1 MTLNSLNPSLAP
13 ASADFLGFTCFFQ
26 TCLTP
31 SNLAWFWQTRGSICL
46 AHFQLSNGGIGVW
59 IRSNL
64 DFWWFY
70 KPRLSDLPFAGISQ
84 PAKMLQLMYRSRSN
98 KPRLSIR
105 MDTLTFW
112 AELVHVVPWPAAVYP
127 CAKTCVKS
135 MRNSDVSINSNTLLS
150 VKRQHRHRAPEALIQ
165 VLLRVWISGR
175 PDASKAYFCLAKSS
189 TQICL
194 CQPTEIRT
202 YRKTTAVTRKII
214 LSAWNFAKNI

>member
-1 MTLNSLNPSLAP
+1 MCDFDIFFTNLKEDMLGNQNSPKPKICPKTIFMVVSCLNSFHPSKAP
-13 ASADFLGFTCFFQ
+13 APADFLGFTCFFL

-31 SNLAWFWQTRGSICL
+31 SNLAWFWQIRGSIGL

-84 PAKMLQLMYRSRSN
+84 PAKMLQLMDWSRSN

-127 CAKTCVKS
+127 CAKTCV
-135 MRNSDVSINSNTLLS
+135 I
-150 VKRQHRHRAPEALIQ
+150 HA
-165 VLLRVWISGR
+165 
-175 PDASKAYFCLAKSS
+175 
-189 TQICL
+189 
-194 CQPTEIRT
+194 
-202 YRKTTAVTRKII
+202 
-214 LSAWNFAKNI
+214 